1 MLDIASLG
9 YEISFQELQ
18 TKWHQAELEFRDEER
33 FRREVEDSRRAAN
46 EMAEQLKV
54 GLICLCL
61 HCHSSI
67 PNISLGY

>member
-18 TKWHQAELEFRDEER
+18 TKWHHAEVEFREEER
-33 FRREVEDSRRAAN
+33 FRREIDDARRAAN

-54 GLICLCL
+54 YNNFCGVV
-61 HCHSSI
+61 
-67 PNISLGY
+67 SLFVLFK